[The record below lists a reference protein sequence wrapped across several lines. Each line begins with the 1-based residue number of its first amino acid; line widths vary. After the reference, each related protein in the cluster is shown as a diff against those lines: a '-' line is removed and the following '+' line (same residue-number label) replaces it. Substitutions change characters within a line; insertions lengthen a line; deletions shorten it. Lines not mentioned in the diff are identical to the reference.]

1 MKHILEF
8 KVYKNNIDDIKDK
21 IKNLRQVPIEL
32 KEAAYELVSDLTKAE
47 KGKITGLNK
56 HPDLESKIKDGD
68 NASGFSMGIDKDGYF
83 IHTHRGR
90 SKSYASPDKITVED
104 MRFIDSTG

>member
-56 HPDLESKIKDGD
+56 HPDLESKLKMEI
-68 NASGFSMGIDKDGYF
+68 
-83 IHTHRGR
+83 THQ
-90 SKSYASPDKITVED
+90 D
-104 MRFIDSTG
+104 FQWN